1 MIEDSTHYGVC
12 RKENSTAFVT
22 GMVQR
27 KAVAAGRA
35 GIRPQMICSQKS
47 VSISQLCV
55 AFIPRLFLPSWLQG
69 AAF

>member
-1 MIEDSTHYGVC
+1 MCG
-12 RKENSTAFVT
+12 KENSIAFVT

-35 GIRPQMICSQKS
+35 GIRPPMIRSQKS
-47 VSISQLCV
+47 VSVSQLWV

-69 AAF
+69 AAKNVCI